1 MSRKMRGKIAF
12 MIVIEIVF
20 LAILGTLLTVMQTN
34 LSIDNQKENITEK
47 LDEMDEVLE
56 NADESALQTTESYD
70 DIYKGKVGSLA
81 YMFQNGVMTEYSSA
95 TMQEAKAL
103 LDVDNVLVL
112 DPSGK
117 ILAQAED
124 SPADFA
130 HDRYNQLRAV
140 FGSDGI
146 SEAFDVQV
154 GQEKHRYYGA
164 RIDDNAMAVIEEDPQ
179 ELDHL
184 LEATSTWES
193 VLSNITVG
201 LNGFSFAV
209 SAKDY
214 TFLYYP
220 DENLIGEDSLTQGIS
235 VSKLEDN
242 TYTWMTV
249 NGQRLYCGIRD
260 LDDAYVFCAVSDDD
274 ILASRNT
281 TVMII
286 LFAFFAVLTL
296 VITYAFFLAGQHEN
310 ENRMKLFGKISFNQ
324 TIGRKIGAVSLVGL
338 ICILLIS
345 YYMQTLFS
353 LSRQSM
359 SNTQRVQEVEQE
371 IDRYA
376 QETDELEKQYNE
388 RYLNKAQI
396 AAYIIDHKPEL
407 ANREKLAQLS
417 DVLDIESVNVFNA
430 DGVQT
435 ATNSPYTKFSVSD
448 DPKDQ
453 SYEFNKLLLGVDHLI
468 QKAQSDDVSGDY
480 HQYIGVTLRDGDYN
494 PDGFV
499 QISVKP
505 EKLEETISNMQ
516 VDNLLPNI
524 KVGSGGIV
532 FAVEKKNNTFAYYP
546 NEKIIGRSAVK
557 YGLEESQL
565 TDDYNGYLTLGEKKY
580 FASSVDTGDYYI
592 YAAVPEEAIGGKRLP
607 ITVASVFASF
617 IALAI
622 VFLLLT
628 VGRRGDTAEG
638 RQKKDSGEN
647 QMIDVTMPDGTK
659 KKSRSAASRFKQTVI
674 KWNEKTAEQKMFLV
688 LKWLLG
694 ILSAVICLAV
704 VLQEQVLDSHSIFKY
719 VISGRWA
726 RGLNI
731 FAVTAALLIIC
742 VAETVTA
749 VVQKILSILS
759 HTFSAK
765 GETVCRLLRS
775 FIKYVSVIAVM
786 YYTLA
791 LFGIDTKTLLA
802 SAGILGLVIGL
813 GAQSLVADILA
824 GMFIIFEG
832 EFQVGDIVTVGD
844 WRGTVVEIGIR
855 TTKIQDGGQ
864 NIKIISNKDVCGVIN
879 MTRDYSYA
887 WVDLG
892 IEYGESLER
901 VENVL
906 EQEFPNIRKR
916 LPGIIDGP
924 FYKGVVA
931 LADNSVNIR
940 VMVLCSEGDRIQME
954 RDLNREMKLI
964 FDKYEINVPFP
975 QIVVNQPIE
984 FRKATEW
991 EKMRAQKFN
1000 EEQRELSGK
1009 LIEEDEEDH

>member
-1 MSRKMRGKIAF
+1 M
-12 MIVIEIVF
+12 
-20 LAILGTLLTVMQTN
+20 
-34 LSIDNQKENITEK
+34 
-47 LDEMDEVLE
+47 
-56 NADESALQTTESYD
+56 
-70 DIYKGKVGSLA
+70 
-81 YMFQNGVMTEYSSA
+81 
-95 TMQEAKAL
+95 
-103 LDVDNVLVL
+103 
-112 DPSGK
+112 
-117 ILAQAED
+117 
-124 SPADFA
+124 
-130 HDRYNQLRAV
+130 
-140 FGSDGI
+140 
-146 SEAFDVQV
+146 
-154 GQEKHRYYGA
+154 
-164 RIDDNAMAVIEEDPQ
+164 
-179 ELDHL
+179 
-184 LEATSTWES
+184 
-193 VLSNITVG
+193 
-201 LNGFSFAV
+201 
-209 SAKDY
+209 
-214 TFLYYP
+214 
-220 DENLIGEDSLTQGIS
+220 
-235 VSKLEDN
+235 
-242 TYTWMTV
+242 
-249 NGQRLYCGIRD
+249 
-260 LDDAYVFCAVSDDD
+260 
-274 ILASRNT
+274 
-281 TVMII
+281 
-286 LFAFFAVLTL
+286 
-296 VITYAFFLAGQHEN
+296 
-310 ENRMKLFGKISFNQ
+310 
-324 TIGRKIGAVSLVGL
+324 
-338 ICILLIS
+338 
-345 YYMQTLFS
+345 
-353 LSRQSM
+353 
-359 SNTQRVQEVEQE
+359 
-371 IDRYA
+371 
-376 QETDELEKQYNE
+376 
-388 RYLNKAQI
+388 
-396 AAYIIDHKPEL
+396 
-407 ANREKLAQLS
+407 
-417 DVLDIESVNVFNA
+417 LDIESVNVFNA

-694 ILSAVICLAV
+694 ILSVVICLAV

-742 VAETVTA
+742 VAVTVTA

-765 GETVCRLLRS
+765 GETVCRLLRN

-813 GAQSLVADILA
+813 GTQSL
-824 GMFIIFEG
+824 
-832 EFQVGDIVTVGD
+832 
-844 WRGTVVEIGIR
+844 VVEIGIR
-855 TTKIQDGGQ
+855 TTKIQDGGR

-924 FYKGVVA
+924 FYKGVVT

-940 VMVLCSEGDRIQME
+940 VMVLCSEGDRMGKNAGAEIQ
-954 RDLNREMKLI
+954 RRAA
-964 FDKYEINVPFP
+964 
-975 QIVVNQPIE
+975 VNCP
-984 FRKATEW
+984 A
-991 EKMRAQKFN
+991 
-1000 EEQRELSGK
+1000 G
-1009 LIEEDEEDH
+1009 